1 MTAQNVRGLLYTI
14 LIGAL
19 MAAGVMLA
27 PTSRADSQQ
36 DYTYI
41 SILQSEGYNIK
52 SPQKAINLAYLICGE
67 LATGRDWRLVLTDLM
82 VAGDADMET
91 ATTVFAAAVAV
102 YCPQYAPT
110 ESELA

>member
-27 PTSRADSQQ
+27 TTSRADTQQ

-41 SILQSEGYNIK
+41 TS
-52 SPQKAINLAYLICGE
+52 
-67 LATGRDWRLVLTDLM
+67 
-82 VAGDADMET
+82 
-91 ATTVFAAAVAV
+91 VAV